1 VPIPGAGRRIAADTL
16 DHPFIVKLV
25 EGRHAFEAQTSAE
38 ILAALTPNDKTW
50 HAPRGWPTSAQ
61 TAAGQLTRHAP
72 ALRAQ
77 GWEVSD
83 DGGRNH
89 RNVLRWTIRPP
100 EDARTK
106 ASQSSQNN
114 HNRTLEVIEARED
127 RRENNRR
134 GEEES
139 PRDGKRDDP
148 RVRTEPSRLPQP
160 SHAKAPRTCED
171 ETASP
176 ARLEYGP
183 SLAADDAPACTQP
196 AANQF
201 FEELNG
207 RLLGGTNGDH
217 AANTNGER
225 LDPVLKTDTNPVP
238 PGGLTNSTPGQ
249 TDRVQRALAR
259 AAAKASTVTNGQATG
274 DSAVRESDG

>member
-1 VPIPGAGRRIAADTL
+1 
-16 DHPFIVKLV
+16 
-25 EGRHAFEAQTSAE
+25 
-38 ILAALTPNDKTW
+38 
-50 HAPRGWPTSAQ
+50 
-61 TAAGQLTRHAP
+61 
-72 ALRAQ
+72 
-77 GWEVSD
+77 
-83 DGGRNH
+83 
-89 RNVLRWTIRPP
+89 
-100 EDARTK
+100 
-106 ASQSSQNN
+106 
-114 HNRTLEVIEARED
+114 
-127 RRENNRR
+127 
-134 GEEES
+134 
-139 PRDGKRDDP
+139 
-148 RVRTEPSRLPQP
+148 VRTEPSRLPQL

-171 ETASP
+171 EAASP
-176 ARLEYGP
+176 ARPEYGP

-201 FEELNG
+201 FEELKG

-225 LDPVLKTDTNPVP
+225 RDPVLKTDTNPVP